1 MPGRSAGVP
10 LLLLFL
16 AIGAPVHAQTPSGEI
31 SGTVVDSSG
40 LPVPGVTVTLT
51 NQATN
56 VVRVVQT
63 NEVGLYV
70 IAAIPPG
77 TYDLKAELTG
87 FRTVDRTGIVVQ
99 VGSANR
105 LAFTMDVGNL
115 SETLEVVAHSPLIQT
130 ENAAI
135 STVIENRAIVELPL
149 NGRNYLQLASLIPG
163 ATTNGPSSSQ
173 GKQRMGGQRNS
184 FALNVAGQR
193 VHFNHYSLDGVEN
206 TDLNFNSYML
216 LPSVDALEEFNV
228 VSGIFDAEYGRAI
241 AQVNVSTKS
250 GSNKVRGTAFEFLRN
265 SRLD

>member
-1 MPGRSAGVP
+1 MLRRSVAVP
-10 LLLLFL
+10 LLLFL
-16 AIGAPVHAQTPSGEI
+16 AIVTPVHAQTPSGEI

-40 LPVPGVTVTLT
+40 LPVPGVTLTLT
-51 NQATN
+51 NQGTN
-56 VVRVVQT
+56 VARVVQN

-70 IAAIPPG
+70 ISAIPPG

-87 FRTVDRTGIVVQ
+87 FQTVERKGIVVQ
-99 VGSANR
+99 VGSALR

-149 NGRNYLQLASLIPG
+149 NGRNYLQLASLIHG

-184 FALNVAGQR
+184 FALNVAGERAQFK
-193 VHFNHYSLDGVEN
+193 HDSLD
-206 TDLNFNSYML
+206 
-216 LPSVDALEEFNV
+216 DA
-228 VSGIFDAEYGRAI
+228 SITY
-241 AQVNVSTKS
+241 
-250 GSNKVRGTAFEFLRN
+250 SNCH
-265 SRLD
+265 

>member
-1 MPGRSAGVP
+1 MCGKSSVIA
-10 LLLLFL
+10 LLLFL
-16 AIGAPVHAQTPSGEI
+16 LAIPPAGAQTPSGEL
-31 SGTVVDSSG
+31 SGTVTDPSG
-40 LPVPGVTVTLT
+40 LTVPGVTVTLT

-135 STVIENRAIVELPL
+135 STVIENRAIV
-149 NGRNYLQLASLIPG
+149 
-163 ATTNGPSSSQ
+163 
-173 GKQRMGGQRNS
+173 
-184 FALNVAGQR
+184 
-193 VHFNHYSLDGVEN
+193 
-206 TDLNFNSYML
+206 
-216 LPSVDALEEFNV
+216 
-228 VSGIFDAEYGRAI
+228 
-241 AQVNVSTKS
+241 
-250 GSNKVRGTAFEFLRN
+250 
-265 SRLD
+265 